1 MSWREVKFKTG
12 ELAGFNI
19 YIEEEMMNEEDT
31 GECPLCHVGSL
42 DECEAECLSRDLVF
56 RRFVR
61 LGNELVLALR
71 MTMRTV
77 PSRDDRIRMEETIS
91 EWVYMAGSL

>member
-1 MSWREVKFKTG
+1 MD
-12 ELAGFNI
+12 
-19 YIEEEMMNEEDT
+19 YEDT
-31 GECPLCHVGSL
+31 GECPLCHVGCL

-56 RRFVR
+56 RRFVKV
-61 LGNELVLALR
+61 GNELVLALR

-77 PSRDDRIRMEETIS
+77 PSRDDRIRMEESIS